1 MNRTRTDE
9 SENSDAQ
16 EAMPPVRRIRKAD
29 REGRVGRL
37 VDPVPSLQRQ
47 RREVARTPDV
57 PMAPAGEPGPSQSI
71 RTDRL
76 DTDMAKL
83 AQRPALT
90 LVPPLPDSFPFAG
103 VAGILERAGRPLS
116 VLADFLPPETFGEL
130 AAYMALRGS
139 AATAE
144 ASRP

>member
-1 MNRTRTDE
+1 
-9 SENSDAQ
+9 
-16 EAMPPVRRIRKAD
+16 
-29 REGRVGRL
+29 
-37 VDPVPSLQRQ
+37 
-47 RREVARTPDV
+47 
-57 PMAPAGEPGPSQSI
+57 
-71 RTDRL
+71 L
-76 DTDMAKL
+76 DTDMPNL